1 MQSTKRALQCEGRG
15 VETVEGA
22 YFIPPFVIGRAAAL
36 NSESKEQPCL
46 YKPFFSGVFRWRI
59 QGGGMSLRTAAK
71 RSIWSSLEL

>member
-15 VETVEGA
+15 VETVEGV

-46 YKPFFSGVFRWRI
+46 YKPFFSGVFVSVANSRRGHVVEDCC
-59 QGGGMSLRTAAK
+59 QALHLVLT
-71 RSIWSSLEL
+71 